1 MFEERKKR
9 TEISEL
15 GEFRLIEILTKDFV
29 IKQESTLTGIGDDAA
44 ILGFDKD
51 DKVLVSTDLLV
62 EGIHFHLS
70 YVPLKHLGY
79 KAAIVNFSDM
89 AAMNALPTQ
98 ITVGLAISN
107 RFSLE
112 AVQELYEGIKL
123 ACEKYNVD
131 LVGGDTTSSTSGLVI
146 SLTVIGKAKAERIV
160 KRSGAKEKD
169 LLVTTGDLGA
179 AYAGLLLLERE
190 RKVFEK
196 TPEIQPEFSGFEYVL
211 ERQLKPEARVDIVKK
226 LEVLDVIPTSMIDIS
241 DGLASEILHL
251 CKESKVGCHLY
262 ENKIPMDVQTHQVAD
277 DFGIHP
283 ATLALNGGE
292 DYQLLFTI
300 DQKDFEKIKDDE
312 SFIIIGHMMDEGTG
326 AQMITEIDKAIPI
339 RAQGWDGLKA
349 SNETNIQ

>member
-15 GEFRLIEILTKDFV
+15 GEFRLIDILTRD
-29 IKQESTLTGIGDDAA
+29 IKIYNESTQRGVGDDAA
-44 ILGFDKD
+44 ILQFSEDE
-51 DKVLVSTDLLV
+51 KVLVSTDLLV

-79 KAAIVNFSDM
+79 KAAMVNFSDI
-89 AAMNALPTQ
+89 AAMNAMPKQ
-98 ITVGLAISN
+98 ITVSLAISN

-112 AVQELYEGIKL
+112 AVEELYSGIKL
-123 ACEKYNVD
+123 ACDKYQVD
-131 LVGGDTTSSTSGLVI
+131 LVGGDTTSSTSGLII
-146 SLTVIGKAKAERIV
+146 SITVVGTARKERV
-160 KRSGAKEKD
+160 VQRSGAQEKD

-196 TPEIQPEFSGFEYVL
+196 TPGVQPDFAGFEFLL
-211 ERQLKPEARVDIVKK
+211 ERQLKPEARLDIVKK
-226 LEVLDVIPTSMIDIS
+226 LEELDVIPTSMIDIS

-262 ENKIPMDVQTHQVAD
+262 EDKIPIDVQTHQVAES
-277 DFGIHP
+277 FNMHP
-283 ATLALNGGE
+283 VTLPLNGGE

-300 DQKDFEKIKDDE
+300 SQEDYKKIENDE

-326 AQMITEIDKAIPI
+326 AQMITNAETAIPLK
-339 RAQGWDGLKA
+339 AQGWDGLK
-349 SNETNIQ
+349 NEE